1 MNVASAKT
9 VFLPISQ
16 NLDLEICRQ
25 YFVLKYSEKATLIG
39 TLCFTDRE
47 NFVLVL
53 DWWHCWHILYHTE
66 LYS

>member
-39 TLCFTDRE
+39 ILCFTDRE
-47 NFVLVL
+47 NFVLCFGLVAL
-53 DWWHCWHILYHTE
+53 LAHT
-66 LYS
+66 LPH